1 MKIAIVGVG
10 AIGSVYATMFAEA
23 GHEVWAIDQWTEHV
37 EAINRHGLTLTG
49 FTGDRTVAMSASTS
63 AADAGECDM
72 YVIATKAAGAGAAAK
87 AIAPFLGTDADV
99 VTIQNGLGAAD
110 RITEHLPSSAV
121 VVGVAQGFGAQ
132 MVKPGHSH
140 QNNMQM
146 LRLGELDGGDT
157 DRLRA
162 LAAAWANAGFP
173 VQAFDDI
180 DQLIW
185 EKFICNVAVGGP
197 SVVSGLAVGPL
208 LASDTWRPVA
218 LGCATEAYDV
228 ARALGIHLSF
238 DDPVA
243 YVDAFVARLPHAKP
257 SMLQDH
263 ENGRRSELD
272 AINGQVPVQAA
283 RVGIATPHNDEICE
297 RVREMEK
304 QLRVQ

>member
-10 AIGSVYATMFAEA
+10 AIGSVYAALFAEA
-23 GHEVWAIDQWTEHV
+23 GHDVWAIDRWAEHV

-72 YVIATKAAGAGAAAK
+72 YVIATKAAGAGAAAS
-87 AIAPFLGTDADV
+87 AIQPFVRPNTDV

-121 VVGVAQGFGAQ
+121 VVGVAQGFGAEI
-132 MVKPGHSH
+132 VKPGHSH
-140 QNNMQM
+140 QHNMQR

-162 LAAAWANAGFP
+162 VAQVWAGAGFP

-197 SVVSGLAVGPL
+197 SVVSGLAIGAL
-208 LASDTWRPVA
+208 LASDEWRPVA
-218 LGCATEAYDV
+218 LGCAKEAYDV
-228 ARALGIHLSF
+228 ARALGVKLSF
-238 DDPVA
+238 DDPEA
-243 YVDAFVARLPHAKP
+243 YVDEFVARLPNAKP
-257 SMLQDH
+257 SMLQDY

-283 RVGIATPHNDEICE
+283 RVGVATPYNDTICAQ
-297 RVREMEK
+297 VRTLEE
-304 QLRVQ
+304 QL

>member
-1 MKIAIVGVG
+1 MKIAVVGAG
-10 AIGSVYATMFAEA
+10 AIGSVYAALFAEA
-23 GHEVWAIDQWTEHV
+23 GHDVWAIDRWAEHV
-37 EAINRHGLTLTG
+37 DAINQDGLTLTG
-49 FTGDRTVAMSASTS
+49 FTGDRTVPVNASTE

-72 YVIATKAAGAGAAAK
+72 YVIATKAAGAGAAAS
-87 AIAPFLGTDADV
+87 AIEPDVRPGTDV

-121 VVGVAQGFGAQ
+121 VVGVAQGFGAE

-140 QNNMQM
+140 QHNMQM

-157 DRLRA
+157 ARLRSVA
-162 LAAAWANAGFP
+162 EVWAGAGFP
-173 VQAFDDI
+173 VQTFDDI

-197 SVVSGLAVGPL
+197 SVVSGLTIGAL
-208 LASDTWRPVA
+208 LASDEWRPLA

-228 ARALGIHLSF
+228 ARALGVNLSF
-238 DDPVA
+238 DDPEA
-243 YVDAFVARLPHAKP
+243 YVEAFVAKLPDAKP

-283 RVGIATPHNDEICE
+283 KVGLATPHNDTICE
-297 RVREMEK
+297 QVRKMEA
-304 QLRVQ
+304 QL

>member
-1 MKIAIVGVG
+1 MKIAVVGAG
-10 AIGSVYATMFAEA
+10 AIGSVYAALFAEA
-23 GHEVWAIDQWTEHV
+23 GHDVWAIDRWAEHV
-37 EAINRHGLTLTG
+37 DAINQDGLTLTG
-49 FTGDRTVAMSASTS
+49 FTGDRTVPVNASTE

-72 YVIATKAAGAGAAAK
+72 YVIATKAAGAGAAAS
-87 AIAPFLGTDADV
+87 AIEPDVRPGTDV

-121 VVGVAQGFGAQ
+121 VVGVAQGFGAE

-140 QNNMQM
+140 QHNMQM

-157 DRLRA
+157 ARLRSVA
-162 LAAAWANAGFP
+162 EVWAGAGFP
-173 VQAFDDI
+173 VQTFDDI

-197 SVVSGLAVGPL
+197 SVVSGLTIGAL
-208 LASDTWRPVA
+208 LASDEWRPVA

-228 ARALGIHLSF
+228 ARALGVNLSF
-238 DDPVA
+238 DDPEA
-243 YVDAFVARLPHAKP
+243 YVEAFVAKLPDAKP

-283 RVGIATPHNDEICE
+283 KVGLATPHNDTICE
-297 RVREMEK
+297 QVRKMEA
-304 QLRVQ
+304 QL

>member
-1 MKIAIVGVG
+1 MKIAVVGVG
-10 AIGSVYATMFAEA
+10 AIGSVYAALFAEA
-23 GHEVWAIDQWTEHV
+23 GHDVWAIDRWDEHV
-37 EAINRHGLTLTG
+37 DAMNRDGLTLTG
-49 FTGDRTVAMSASTS
+49 FTGDRTVAINASTE
-63 AADAGECDM
+63 ATDAGACDM
-72 YVIATKAAGAGAAAK
+72 YVIATKAAGAGAAAS
-87 AIAPFLGTDADV
+87 AIEPLLRPDTDV

-140 QNNMQM
+140 QHNMQM
-146 LRLGELDGGDT
+146 LRLGELQGGTT

-162 LAAAWANAGFP
+162 LAAVWADASFP
-173 VQAFDDI
+173 VQTFDDI

-197 SVVSGLAVGPL
+197 SLVSGLAIGAL
-208 LASDTWRPVA
+208 LASDEWRPVA
-218 LGCATEAYDV
+218 LGCATEAFAV
-228 ARALGIHLSF
+228 ARALGVNLSF
-238 DDPVA
+238 DDPEA
-243 YVDAFVARLPHAKP
+243 YVDAFVAKLPQAKP

-283 RVGIATPHNDEICE
+283 RVGVATPFNDMIC
-297 RVREMEK
+297 K
-304 QLRVQ
+304 QVQALEELL